1 MDAINAADVLKAKHS
16 GYNFSSNIWNIL
28 FILRNTETNI
38 IHVDSYIFIY
48 LIIIYYLYNINRHH
62 SFCKDVLVTF
72 VVIKRLIQTI
82 DSSEA
87 GIYKRKILREK
98 VRKHAFDQEK
108 K

>member
-28 FILRNTETNI
+28 FILRNTYTNI
-38 IHVDSYIFIY
+38 YVGSNIFIY
-48 LIIIYYLYNINRHH
+48 LNIIYYLYNINRHH

-98 VRKHAFDQEK
+98 VRKHVFDQEK